1 MTRILL
7 TLLAKNNKYML
18 LLSLIYIIA
27 GIGIIKNFFIKSN
40 LAETQLDW
48 VNGKVWWN
56 DLRIIHGFLYISFS
70 ITSMLNFKNNKS
82 WIFLALD
89 TLLGISAFLHYHY
102 SQNHFSKLLNT

>member
-1 MTRILL
+1 MTRIFF
-7 TLLAKNNKYML
+7 TLLAKNNKYMP

-56 DLRIIHGFLYISFS
+56 DLRIIHGFLYLSFA
-70 ITSMLNFKNNKS
+70 ITTMLNLKNKKL
-82 WIFLALD
+82 WIFLAMD
-89 TLLGISAFLHYHY
+89 TVLGISAFLHYHY
-102 SQNHFSKLLNT
+102 TQNHFSKLLKT